1 MNIIVQKLK
10 KDSVR
15 SPEAMAEKYY
25 SLLSEL
31 NDFRLTEREIQLIAF
46 TAVKGNITDSTNRN
60 DFCLMYNTSI
70 PTINNIVSKLKKFG
84 ILVKNNDSSNNK
96 QIVVN
101 PKINLDFS
109 KNLHLVISLKHDE
122 TTNVN
127 QSQQ

>member
-31 NDFRLTEREIQLIAF
+31 NDFGLTEREIQLIAF
-46 TAVKGNITDSTNRN
+46 TAVKGNITDSVNRT
-60 DFCLMYNTSI
+60 DFCSLYQTSV

-84 ILVKNNDSSNNK
+84 ILVKNEK
-96 QIVVN
+96 KEIVVN
-101 PKINLDFS
+101 AKINLDFS
-109 KNLHLVISLKHDE
+109 KDLHLVISLKHNE
-122 TTNVN
+122 TAVN
-127 QSQQ
+127 AN

>member
-46 TAVKGNITDSTNRN
+46 TAVKGNITDSINRN

-122 TTNVN
+122 TANVN
-127 QSQQ
+127 QSQ